1 MKKLFLSLVAAMVA
15 TVSGAFLSLFI
26 TSCGYMA
33 YVGAS
38 MLGVDTDNSGGN
50 TYNRGNAY
58 SGGGNNLQ
66 QQFLQGYAN
75 NFWSNYNSN
84 PQQYQNVQTTTP
96 TMPTSSNTN
105 NNKSSTTPSTFQCPY
120 CNGTGRV
127 LSEKSGLKFDL
138 EYIPVK
144 CNECGRTYNKRD
156 IHTHYKCSKCNGTGR
171 MKY

>member
-1 MKKLFLSLVAAMVA
+1 MKKFFLSLV
-15 TVSGAFLSLFI
+15 TVVVTTMSGAFLSLFI
-26 TSCGYMA
+26 TSCNSMLYA
-33 YVGAS
+33 SAS
-38 MLGVDTDNSGGN
+38 MLGVVYDNSGNRGN
-50 TYNRGNAY
+50 GGNAY

-96 TMPTSSNTN
+96 VMPTSSNTS
-105 NNKSSTTPSTFQCPY
+105 NKRSNTAPSTFQCPY
-120 CNGTGRV
+120 CSGTGRV
-127 LSEKSGLKFDL
+127 LSEKSGMAFGL

-144 CNECGRTYNKRD
+144 CNECGKTYNKRD